1 VKREMNVEPVTVD
14 PKVSLAEM
22 VLMAFQASLARWDN
36 QELLVRK
43 VKKVSLDSAD
53 LTVHREN
60 LVAMVLL
67 DDPEERENPERSRS
81 TVSREKKVNLDLLD
95 QLVFQESTDNKEEMA
110 FPVKTASK
118 ERPVPSD
125 ALVPTA
131 FPDCRENPAVEVNL
145 DVPEKTSQ
153 ESLANK
159 ENVVNLVMLEYPDTQ
174 DDQVKRENRPRNTL
188 LLEKKENKVYLD

>member
-1 VKREMNVEPVTVD
+1 MD

-43 VKKVSLDSAD
+43 VKRVSLDSAD

-81 TVSREKKVNLDLLD
+81 TVSRENKVNLDLLD
-95 QLVFQESTDNKEEMA
+95 QLVFQESTDNKEETA
-110 FPVKTASK
+110 FPVKTVSK
-118 ERPVPSD
+118 ERPVPSG

-145 DVPEKTSQ
+145 DVTEKTSQ

-159 ENVVNLVMLEYPDTQ
+159 ENVVNLVMLEYLDTQ
-174 DDQVKRENRPRNTL
+174 DDQVKRENRQRNTL
-188 LLEKKENKVYLD
+188 LLEKRENKVYLD